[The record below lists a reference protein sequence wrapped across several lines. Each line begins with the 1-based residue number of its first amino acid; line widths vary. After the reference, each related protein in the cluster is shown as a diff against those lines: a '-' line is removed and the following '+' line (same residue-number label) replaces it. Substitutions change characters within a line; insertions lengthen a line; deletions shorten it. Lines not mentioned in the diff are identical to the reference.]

1 MTIPEAPCPKC
12 QSLIV
17 PGAGVF
23 PWADYCGTCRGH
35 WLPGKAITMHL
46 GGRTGIVPGSSAQEL
61 ARTGVQCPDCR
72 TVSLVLLKRDGL
84 EFERCPTCFGV
95 FLDDGELNQVVR
107 RARGQSKF
115 PGLQALSRATSET
128 SPGAAAG
135 DFVAEGTL
143 GVLVDLLLG

>member
-1 MTIPEAPCPKC
+1 
-12 QSLIV
+12 
-17 PGAGVF
+17 
-23 PWADYCGTCRGH
+23 
-35 WLPGKAITMHL
+35 
-46 GGRTGIVPGSSAQEL
+46 
-61 ARTGVQCPDCR
+61 
-72 TVSLVLLKRDGL
+72 
-84 EFERCPTCFGV
+84 V